1 MSEGE
6 VPPDSPALA
15 AGRICDRCGLESPGD
30 RCVWCG
36 HEFDDAAAAEAVQAR
51 HREQLVLRRDGRARR
66 KWLADNGH
74 PAFMTCPAC
83 GRWSRFGLCEWCD
96 FNMADDVAVAAH
108 EQHRHG
114 KERRSGKRAERAARL
129 RPPGRAQAA
138 AAADAS
144 DDAAGAAGGAQAFM
158 TCPACH
164 QWSSAPV
171 CDWCDFDASDSDA
184 VAHLAEA
191 DRFGRRRWSHRFR
204 HLYSVVRG
212 LARLDVE
219 EQGRIVAHLV
229 KWIVLGAVV
238 GVLAGLSSAFFLV
251 TLNWVTDVRIANPWL
266 LWLLPFAGLAV
277 GLVYHHYG
285 GDAVAGNNLI
295 IDEIH
300 APKAWIPRR
309 MAPLVYAG
317 TEVTQLFGGSAG
329 REGTALQMSGS
340 LTDWFSRIARLKPED
355 RRIMLIAALAGGFGA
370 VFGVPVAGFVFALEV
385 QSVGRMRYDALVP
398 AVAASL
404 VGDLV
409 VRGLGVHHTPM
420 PVISDVDLSPGL
432 VGKVVLGGLAFGLT
446 ALFFAEITHGIKR
459 VFSVWSVWP
468 PLRPFIGGFAIIGL
482 TYLVGNR
489 DYNGLSIPLI
499 TASLAGGVG
508 VVAFAFA
515 WKFVFT
521 AVTLGSG
528 FQGGEVTPLFV
539 IGATLGVTLGNLLG
553 VDPQLM
559 AAIGLVAVFAG
570 AANVPVACTV
580 MGAELFGADAFVLFA
595 VACVVSY
602 VFSSHRGIYGS
613 QRVSIPK
620 AADLL
625 GLPNPESDTTVHEL
639 GQGRRHWL
647 PARRTASVDGGTEAD
662 DDDEAAS

>member
-1 MSEGE
+1 MSEGD
-6 VPPDSPALA
+6 VPPGSPPIAP
-15 AGRICDRCGLESPGD
+15 GRICDRCGLESPGPK
-30 RCVWCG
+30 CVWCG
-36 HEFDDAAAAEAVQAR
+36 HVHDDADAAGAVQASR
-51 HREQLVLRRDGRARR
+51 REQLVLRREGHARR

-96 FNMADDVAVAAH
+96 FNMADEVAVAAH
-108 EQHRHG
+108 ESHRRHG
-114 KERRSGKRAERAARL
+114 REHRSARRASLRARL
-129 RPPGRAQAA
+129 RPPGRARRTAGVVSG
-138 AAADAS
+138 ADGAV
-144 DDAAGAAGGAQAFM
+144 AGQQVFM
-158 TCPACH
+158 TCPSCH

-171 CDWCDFDASDSDA
+171 CDWCDFDTSDSEA
-184 VAHLAEA
+184 VAHIAEQ
-191 DRFGRRRWSHRFR
+191 DRFIRRRWHHRFR
-204 HLYSVVRG
+204 LFYSAIRG
-212 LARLDVE
+212 LAHLDIE

-238 GVLAGLSSAFFLV
+238 GVLAGLSSALFLA
-251 TLNWVTDVRIANPWL
+251 TLNWVTDIRIDHPWL
-266 LWLLPFAGLAV
+266 LWLLPFAGLAI
-277 GLVYHHYG
+277 GLVYHYGG

-295 IDEIH
+295 LDEIH
-300 APKAWIPRR
+300 APKSWIPRR
-309 MAPLVYAG
+309 MAPLVYLG
-317 TEVTQLFGGSAG
+317 TEVTHLFGGSAG

-340 LTDWFSRIARLKPED
+340 LTDWFSRIARLSAED

-385 QSVGRMRYDALVP
+385 QSIGRMRYDALVP

-409 VRGLGVHHTPM
+409 VRGLGVTHTPV
-420 PVISDVDLSPGL
+420 PAIADIELSAAL
-432 VGKVVLGGLAFGLT
+432 VGKVVVAGLAFGLT
-446 ALFFAEITHGIKR
+446 ALFFAELAHGIRR

-468 PLRPFIGGFAIIGL
+468 PLRPFIGGFAVIGL

-489 DYNGLSIPLI
+489 DYNGLSLPLI
-499 TASLAGGVG
+499 TASLAGGAG

-515 WKFVFT
+515 WKFLFT

-539 IGATLGVTLGNLLG
+539 IGATLGVTMGHVLG

-570 AANVPVACTV
+570 AANVPVACAV
-580 MGAELFGADAFVLFA
+580 MGAELFGTGPFVLFA

-602 VFSSHRGIYGS
+602 VFSSHRGIYPS

-625 GLPNPESDTTVHEL
+625 GLDDPAPDTTVHSL
-639 GQGRRHWL
+639 AQHRRHWL
-647 PARRTASVDGGTEAD
+647 PAQRVTAKGSAAVR
-662 DDDEAAS
+662 DDEAAS